1 MRNIVDP
8 TIPNIYLQPGE
19 TVICR
24 EPALVST
31 ILGSC
36 VAVTMHSPSTGC
48 SAICHALLPGT
59 GPEATDHRYI
69 SSAISHI
76 YNQLSLLKATID
88 LEVKLFGG
96 AAVLE
101 RPTGS
106 NRDCI
111 GRQNIE
117 AACASLQ
124 SLGLGLAKSDIGGKK
139 GRKLFFFTGNGD
151 VYLRPAGA
159 RRSPKIQKAD
169 I

>member
-8 TIPNIYLQPGE
+8 TVPNIYLQPGE
-19 TVICR
+19 TIICR

-59 GPEATDHRYI
+59 GPEKTDHRYI
-69 SSAISHI
+69 CSAISHI
-76 YNQLSLLKATID
+76 YNQLSLLKASKD

-101 RPTGS
+101 RPTAS

-111 GRQNIE
+111 GSQNVE
-117 AACASLQ
+117 DACNCLKE
-124 SLGLGLAKSDIGGKK
+124 LGLELTKSDTGGIK
-139 GRKLFFFTGNGD
+139 GRKLFFFTQNGD

-159 RRSPKIQKAD
+159 RRSPNRQRAD